1 MMDFGAYSF
10 FSNCFANLCVIKH
23 SVLVQS
29 QLHWLV
35 VSYRTKVK
43 ILIYI
48 KSYLNLYNVAYL
60 TFCLL
65 IVQHALLAPPLPN
78 CNLFSTPDRKIG
90 DPSVAVFEFLY
101 VDNFYFYFFKLC
113 MWSPLNHHMWYTV
126 ELKCIM
132 LRSRRWWS
140 QPMTDG
146 EKHNGKLA
154 LCAFF
159 VLLVCLEWL
168 FPDGTA
174 WLIKVWRYFSA
185 FVIPSIVTRSPT
197 SVAEMQI

>member
-101 VDNFYFYFFKLC
+101 VDNLFIYFFNYAC
-113 MWSPLNHHMWYTV
+113 
-126 ELKCIM
+126 E
-132 LRSRRWWS
+132 
-140 QPMTDG
+140 
-146 EKHNGKLA
+146 A
-154 LCAFF
+154 L
-159 VLLVCLEWL
+159 
-168 FPDGTA
+168 
-174 WLIKVWRYFSA
+174 
-185 FVIPSIVTRSPT
+185 
-197 SVAEMQI
+197 